1 MTDEHKED
9 DSIKGELGEVIR
21 EFRHVFERRTS
32 TGSGLFFFKFWT
44 VVLPKGSVW
53 RICMWILVLKGLK

>member
-21 EFRHVFERRTS
+21 VFRHVFERRTL
-32 TGSGLFFFKFWT
+32 TGSGLFFLNFGQCFC
-44 VVLPKGSVW
+44 PKGQFGEFVCGYW
-53 RICMWILVLKGLK
+53 CLKV

>member
-21 EFRHVFERRTS
+21 VFRHVFERRTL
-32 TGSGLFFFKFWT
+32 TGSGLFFKI
-44 VVLPKGSVW
+44 LDSVFAQ
-53 RICMWILVLKGLK
+53 RVSLENLYVDIGA

>member
-32 TGSGLFFFKFWT
+32 TGSGLFLKI
-44 VVLPKGSVW
+44 LDSVFAQ
-53 RICMWILVLKGLK
+53 RVSLENLYVDIGA